1 MLWKIDDFGPYKTF
15 SREDFCVAMRR
26 NVAERAYCIDAF
38 ENGRGGDLLILGGS
52 SDELAPCLRLSQ
64 LKKSRLKSFAD
75 LETKKSPNRLTSMT
89 RCASFDKISRR
100 LFTGGE
106 DGVICRWN
114 YGSCG
119 LDDVKELG
127 VPEGGE
133 GSGGKIK
140 KSKRG
145 KVKPY

>member
-1 MLWKIDDFGPYKTF
+1 M
-15 SREDFCVAMRR
+15 AMRR